1 MATVTALEPDAAV
14 RMRAPINPIL
24 WLIEACWQ
32 YKWLIVG
39 IVAVGIVGASV
50 LSLRLPDVY
59 TASGLLE
66 IDPEVTP
73 VLPEARSERFL
84 PPETIT
90 ETEVEVIRSPNVLR
104 KVVDDL
110 DLEFSAVNPVLGAL
124 ARSDAN
130 LDRNAARSAIV
141 AALSRNL
148 FVRPTGRS
156 FVVEVSYTSRD
167 PDFSAAVVNAV
178 MGEYLGVRVS
188 EARDFS
194 REAVSLLSDRLNGL
208 RTELDMRERALQDFR
223 NRNRIA
229 ESAGTTILV
238 EQLSRLNEELIR
250 AQASLAEAAATASS
264 SESTDDASALPQVV
278 NSLLIQTLREQEAE
292 QGRAV
297 DELETL
303 YRPTH
308 PKLIQ
313 ARSAL
318 AAIRETIALET
329 DKITRSLTTSEDVQ
343 AQRVRAL
350 EVEVETLRDR
360 LNNQREAEIELRRL
374 ERQVEASRKIY
385 EAFLDRMNQVESTTG
400 FERPDG
406 RIIASAAPPVEP
418 SGPNRKIVVAGGT
431 ILSGALALALV
442 IGLALIDSRLRTI
455 ADVARASG
463 LTPVAVVPP
472 MPRERKGGGRFW
484 QPQANARF
492 AEAITQLRTAVLLGS
507 ARAGDLVVA
516 VTSPDKS
523 PDCAEIATALA
534 QAASVAG
541 DVVVLLDADFA
552 NPRVNRILGGS
563 NDFGLSDVILQ
574 RADLGAAIYQDAAS
588 SLLFVPAGTRA
599 DRTLYR
605 DEGMEVVIETFGE
618 LFDTIIVNLPPIP
631 ETVEAETLAQLADI
645 LVVVVRAGY
654 TTRQE
659 LADLM
664 ALMSYSDFN
673 GRVATVLVRG

>member
-1 MATVTALEPDAAV
+1 MATVASLEQNTAV

-24 WLIEACWQ
+24 WLVEACWQ
-32 YKWLIVG
+32 YKWLIIG
-39 IVAVGIVGASV
+39 IVAVGIVGAAV
-50 LSLRLPDVY
+50 MSLRLPDVY

-124 ARSDAN
+124 ARAEAG

-141 AALSRNL
+141 AALGRNL
-148 FVRPTGRS
+148 SVRPTGRS

-167 PDFSAAVVNAV
+167 PEFSAAVVNAV
-178 MGEYLGVRVS
+178 MGEYLGVRIT

-208 RTELDMRERALQDFR
+208 RTELDMRERSLQDFR
-223 NRNRIA
+223 NQGRIA
-229 ESAGTTILV
+229 EGAGTTILV

-250 AQASLAEAAATASS
+250 AQAALAEASATANS

-303 YRPTH
+303 YRSTH

-318 AAIRETIALET
+318 VAIRDTIALET
-329 DKITRSLTTSEDVQ
+329 RKITRSLTTSEDVQ

-350 EVEVETLRDR
+350 EAEVETLRDR
-360 LNNQREAEIELRRL
+360 LNSQREAEIELRRL

-385 EAFLDRMNQVESTTG
+385 EAFVDRMNQVESTTG

-406 RIIASAAPPVEP
+406 RIIASAAAPVEP
-418 SGPNRKIVVAGGT
+418 SGPNRKIVVAGGS

-442 IGLALIDSRLRTI
+442 IGLALIDNRLRTI

-472 MPRERKGGGRFW
+472 MPREQKGRRFW
-484 QPQANARF
+484 QPQSNARF

-523 PDCAEIATALA
+523 PDCAEVATALA

-552 NPRVNRILGGS
+552 NPRVNRILGGV

-599 DRTLYR
+599 DNTLYR
-605 DEGMEVVIETFGE
+605 DEGMEVVVETFGE

-645 LVVVVRAGY
+645 LIVVVRAGY

-659 LADLM
+659 LSDLM